1 MLTGYL
7 TVLEAAHALGLSPQ
21 RVKQFIYAGRLPAT
35 RFGRQWLISQSAL
48 DAIKV
53 RKPAGRPKR
62 EKAES

>member
-35 RFGRQWLISQSAL
+35 RFGRQWLLSQSAL
-48 DAIKV
+48 DHLE